1 MNAEIIA
8 VGTELVTGQK
18 LDTNSQWLSRRLGE
32 LGVEVQY
39 HTTIGDDA
47 ERNLEAFRIASE
59 RADVVIVGGGLGPTQ
74 DDLTREL
81 LARLCEVPLVEDP
94 GSLAALTAYFAGRS
108 RPMPDRNR
116 VQALVPAGTDVLA
129 NRVGTAPGL
138 SIVRARGTF
147 FCLPGVPGELKVMFD
162 EQVVPRL
169 RRDPRLDRVFVHRV
183 INMYG
188 KGESEIEALAP
199 DLTARGRRPEVGITA
214 SDATI
219 SFRVV
224 CDGATVAEAER
235 DMEPTLASIRE
246 RFADLI
252 VGEGKI
258 DVVEALV
265 EQLVRTGA
273 TIATA
278 ESCTGGLI
286 AGRLTGVPGVSAHF
300 AGGVVCYSN
309 DSKTDLLDVPAR
321 LIESQGA
328 VSPEVAEA
336 LAEGV
341 RRRFGTTVGLGVTG
355 IAGPGGGSPEK
366 PVGLVYVGLALAGR
380 VEQRRL
386 LLGTE
391 QPRDVI
397 RSRAAK
403 YALNWARLAVRDL
416 PDAGSTG

>member
-1 MNAEIIA
+1 MDAEIIA

-18 LDTNSQWLSRRLGE
+18 LDTNSQWLSQRLGAM
-32 LGVEVQY
+32 GIEVQY

-47 ERNLEAFRIASE
+47 ERNLEAFRLASE
-59 RADVVIVGGGLGPTQ
+59 RADIVIIGGGLGPTQ
-74 DDLTREL
+74 DDLTREV
-81 LARLCEVPLVEDP
+81 LARLCGVPLVEDP
-94 GSLAALTAYFAGRS
+94 ASLEALAAYFAGRN

-116 VQALVPAGTDVLA
+116 VQALVPRGTDVLA

-138 SIVRARGTF
+138 CIAHNRGTF
-147 FCLPGVPGELKVMFD
+147 YCLPGVPGELKVMFD

-169 RRDPRLDRVFVHRV
+169 RRDGRLNRVFVNHV

-214 SDATI
+214 SDATV

-224 CDGATVAEAER
+224 CDGATEAEARR

-246 RFADLI
+246 RFADVI
-252 VGEGKI
+252 VGEGSI

-265 EQLVRTGA
+265 LELQRLNA

-278 ESCTGGLI
+278 ESCTGGLM
-286 AGRLTGVPGVSAHF
+286 AQRLTAVPGVSAHF
-300 AGGVVCYSN
+300 LGGVVTYSN
-309 DSKTDLLDVPAR
+309 ASKTDLLGVSASLVDAH
-321 LIESQGA
+321 GA

-336 LAEGV
+336 MARGV
-341 RRRFGTTVGLGVTG
+341 RSRFGATIGLSVTG
-355 IAGPGGGSPEK
+355 VAGPGGGTPEK
-366 PVGLVYVGLALAGR
+366 PVGLVYVGLALGDR
-380 VEQRRL
+380 VEHRRL
-386 LLGTE
+386 LLGSE
-391 QPRDVI
+391 QPREVI

-403 YALNWARLAVRDL
+403 YTLNWARLALRATE
-416 PDAGSTG
+416 PA